1 MLFLA
6 GQPADFVPPRLQS
19 VARDS
24 AHVTNHVR
32 GRRCCDG
39 LRRVLPSFAMAKTKA
54 GLFLSHYANVI
65 AKVFSGSPNYASEN
79 RPRSA
84 IATLST
90 IRGHRCLCRPF
101 QPALCIVPPQTGF
114 SVGICNQSQGFAV
127 GFLTADRA
135 FAKFHIVRLP
145 HSYTRCR

>member
-24 AHVTNHVR
+24 AQVTNHVR

-65 AKVFSGSPNYASEN
+65 AKVFSGSLNHDSEN
-79 RPRSA
+79 RHRST
-84 IATLST
+84 IAT
-90 IRGHRCLCRPF
+90 
-101 QPALCIVPPQTGF
+101 F
-114 SVGICNQSQGFAV
+114 SLLFKA
-127 GFLTADRA
+127 TDA
-135 FAKFHIVRLP
+135 FAGLFNRLCALFHPRRGFPLAYVINRKVLWLAF
-145 HSYTRCR
+145 